1 MRYHLL
7 LPQNSFVP
15 DLQNEEDDVETATR
29 KWNYRIK
36 HWEEVVKQQFQ
47 LAYYGRVS
55 YEESQ
60 EMSIHERE
68 YMFGLLIEQKSAENK
83 AKEEAIKAAS
93 NATRAHK

>member
-1 MRYHLL
+1 ML

-83 AKEEAIKAAS
+83 AKEEALKAAS
-93 NATRAHK
+93 NAAGAHK